1 MSRLSRGEAAL
12 QVRTHE
18 DLPTAIRWGSAWQP
32 IAHIALSWQLDV
44 CWWSARIYRD
54 YFKLLVGEVVL
65 VIYHDLLTDGW
76 ALQRVYD

>member
-32 IAHIALSWQLDV
+32 IAHIALALGSSMSIGGRRGSTAIISR
-44 CWWSARIYRD
+44 CWWER
-54 YFKLLVGEVVL
+54 
-65 VIYHDLLTDGW
+65 W
-76 ALQRVYD
+76 CW